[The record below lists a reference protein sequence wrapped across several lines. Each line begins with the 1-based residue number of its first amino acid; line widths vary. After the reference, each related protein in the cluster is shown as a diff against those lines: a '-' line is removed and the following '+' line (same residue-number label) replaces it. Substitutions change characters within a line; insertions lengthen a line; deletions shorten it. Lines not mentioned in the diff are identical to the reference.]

1 MRDFVNV
8 VGYKSWRN
16 PELGS
21 WFMRDFVNV
30 VGHNAHGEHLA
41 DMLTQVSEL
50 LVRSL
55 SGGGGYLLVRSLFGE
70 G

>member
-1 MRDFVNV
+1 MDV

-30 VGHNAHGEHLA
+30 VGHNAHREHLA
-41 DMLTQVSEL
+41 DMLTQVCEL
-50 LVRSL
+50 FAQTFMEIVSTVTQCTLDMWTK
-55 SGGGGYLLVRSLFGE
+55 
-70 G
+70 